1 MVYLSSLP
9 GNGIAT
15 VAVVQVEFLLVVVF
29 VVVLLVIIVVTDDVV
44 KMLDVLWPLLQML
57 ILYLEPGSCTSTCT
71 CKTRNNI
78 FHTQWNRGNGKVIL
92 REEIFHVEIKKST

>member
-29 VVVLLVIIVVTDDVV
+29 VVVLLVIIVVTDDVGCV
-44 KMLDVLWPLLQML
+44 MAIAADVNFVSGTWYVYLQN
-57 ILYLEPGSCTSTCT
+57 E
-71 CKTRNNI
+71 K
-78 FHTQWNRGNGKVIL
+78 
-92 REEIFHVEIKKST
+92 